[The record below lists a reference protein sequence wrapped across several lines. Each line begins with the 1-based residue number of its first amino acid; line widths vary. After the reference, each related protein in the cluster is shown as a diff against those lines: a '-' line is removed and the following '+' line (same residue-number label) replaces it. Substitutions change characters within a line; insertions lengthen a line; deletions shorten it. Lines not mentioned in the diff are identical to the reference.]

1 MSSLWI
7 INKAGGLIYQSEH
20 FVHPNADSM
29 PNGGRL
35 TSNEYLVL
43 AGTLHGIHAITA
55 KLNPVA
61 NRKCSGIE
69 SLDSD
74 HFTIRV
80 MLTSTGKCHH
90 RPAACSQ
97 GRRGLT
103 REALLQIALG

>member
-7 INKAGGLIYQSEH
+7 INKAGGLIYQCEQ
-20 FVHPNADSM
+20 FVHPNAASM

-35 TSNEYLVL
+35 SSNEYLVL

-61 NRKCSGIE
+61 NRKGYGME

-74 HFTIRV
+74 HFTIRIMV
-80 MLTSTGKCHH
+80 TSTGTSFH
-90 RPAACSQ
+90 AL
-97 GRRGLT
+97 RRT
-103 REALLQIALG
+103 KARY